1 MFDRRILRSIQS
13 TRRARQIY
21 WVIYPLIVV
30 LTMLALFRSGFIT
43 LEILKIPTEDIDW
56 KDSLKSQLCLIPICS
71 VRILPVEKVISL
83 FVSIGCCG
91 YFSSLLA
98 LYSSQIGAYTRGW
111 RQLSQNSEWPAHHL
125 SPVFQYKGKIFW
137 FSEIPLWKMLFELG
151 EF

>member
-43 LEILKIPTEDIDW
+43 FKILKILTEDIDQ
-56 KDSLKSQLCLIPICS
+56 KDSLNTQLYFILIWS
-71 VRILPVEKVISL
+71 VRILPVAKIISL

-125 SPVFQYKGKIFW
+125 SPVFQYKGLWFW
-137 FSEIPLWKMLFELG
+137 PLLYPKSAFL
-151 EF
+151 EFYMG

>member
-13 TRRARQIY
+13 TRRAQQIY
-21 WVIYPLIVV
+21 WVIYPLILV

-43 LEILKIPTEDIDW
+43 FKILKISLEHINQ
-56 KDSLKSQLCLIPICS
+56 KDSLNAQLYLIRVCS

-125 SPVFQYKGKIFW
+125 SPVFQYKGLWFW
-137 FSEIPLWKMLFELG
+137 PLLYPKSTSL
-151 EF
+151 EFNRG